1 MDRRESLKSMVLG
14 SMAVGLTLESCVTET
29 PPEVIEDKLW
39 QYIYGRTPEE
49 KAFDEELL
57 AEQFFEDPEL
67 ETIKTLGNLILP
79 PNEQGSIEQAGVVD
93 FIEFMAKD
101 VPEFQVKIRGGLMW
115 LNNHCNSKYNATFT
129 HCAEDQQKA
138 VLDTMAYPN
147 PDLNANEQIQEVQFF
162 SLMRNLVLTG
172 YFTSEVGIKEL
183 DYKGNMPNVWDGV
196 PQDVLDDHGMSY
208 DEEWL
213 AKCMD
218 PNTRGDIAEWDD
230 EGNLIA

>member
-1 MDRRESLKSMVLG
+1 MDRRESLKSMILG

-29 PPEVIEDKLW
+29 PPEVIEEKLW
-39 QYIYGRTPEE
+39 KYTYGRTPEE
-49 KAFDEELL
+49 ALFDEELML
-57 AEQFFEDPEL
+57 KKFFEESEL
-67 ETIKTLGNLILP
+67 QSLTTLANLILP
-79 PNEQGSIEQAGVVD
+79 PNDKGTIEQAGVVD

-115 LNNHCNSKYNATFT
+115 LNGQSNTKFNLTFSNCT
-129 HCAEDQQKA
+129 EDQQKEI
-138 VLDTMAYPN
+138 LDSIAF
-147 PDLNANEQIQEVQFF
+147 PDPEALEQIQEIQFF

-196 PQDVLDDHGMSY
+196 PQDVLDDHGLSY
-208 DEEWL
+208 DPEWL

-218 PNTRGDIAEWDD
+218 PNNRDEVAQWDD
-230 EGNLIA
+230 EGNLIT